1 MSNPLPSTKLTS
13 GREAQAKNRKSGLVY
28 KGLAVLG
35 VLAIFVAGVWLGRI
49 YSAVGGPGISIIR
62 RLRSPQATW
71 PEPTP
76 FFLSP
81 MPTVGADV
89 PSITP
94 EELEEK
100 LDGGDGVVVVDVRSE
115 EAFDR
120 RHIKGAISIP
130 LRSIAVRYA
139 EVPSDRE
146 IVIYCA

>member
-13 GREAQAKNRKSGLVY
+13 GREAQANNRKSGLLY

-35 VLAIFVAGVWLGRI
+35 VVAIFAAGVWLGRI
-49 YSAVGGPGISIIR
+49 YLAAGGPGMSIIR

-81 MPTVGADV
+81 KPTVGADV
-89 PSITP
+89 PRITP

-130 LRSIAVRYA
+130 LTSIAVRYA
-139 EVPSDRE
+139 EVPSDKE